1 MTELTSLAGAV
12 GSETAQSICE
22 DLIKTIN
29 KLIQLL
35 NTGSAEDADEEPEV
49 EEIDLNEDPIFE
61 MATAAD
67 RGEVVWGFQLFGD
80 QQNAYMNQINA
91 SALPGMDD
99 TAKIVAFLRAEAKA
113 SGLCLVMLVP
123 EQYLGIYVYGRYPQM
138 TFCVCTGIRFW
149 CS

>member
-1 MTELTSLAGAV
+1 MLVNALENKAARLLCDTLLESINTLIILVAEWDTTEMPV
-12 GSETAQSICE
+12 R
-22 DLIKTIN
+22 
-29 KLIQLL
+29 
-35 NTGSAEDADEEPEV
+35 EPEV

-67 RGEVVWGFQLFGD
+67 RGEVKWGFQLFGD

-123 EQYLGIYVYGRYPQM
+123 EQYLGICVYGRYPQM